1 MEAIHND
8 AAAPAPD
15 QGDAEGVFAAAR
27 DELSAAADV
36 AASELRLAGLAIA
49 AMLAMTVLA
58 SASLLT
64 AWVMAALGVAVFLLA
79 EGVSL
84 IAVLTGLAVVHVGV
98 ALTLWWA
105 IRRTSRHLRIGRF
118 LRARRQRARSA

>member
-1 MEAIHND
+1 MEALRTD
-8 AAAPAPD
+8 PPVGPPAD
-15 QGDAEGVFAAAR
+15 GDPTGVLAAAR

-64 AWVMAALGVAVFLLA
+64 AWVMAVLGLAVFLLSEGASLTAVLTGVGIVHLGVAV
-79 EGVSL
+79 
-84 IAVLTGLAVVHVGV
+84 
-98 ALTLWWA
+98 TLWWA